1 MEELFTFEGHIR
13 MSVLPSGLWTIGL
26 ADEAVIA
33 ADCAI
38 AGSPGSSGSLMVP
51 RADRATWYVW

>member
-13 MSVLPSGLWTIGL
+13 MSVLPSGLWNIGL

-33 ADCAI
+33 ANPVE
-38 AGSPGSSGSLMVP
+38 GFVSLLKTFQDKGQFP
-51 RADRATWYVW
+51 TKRAL